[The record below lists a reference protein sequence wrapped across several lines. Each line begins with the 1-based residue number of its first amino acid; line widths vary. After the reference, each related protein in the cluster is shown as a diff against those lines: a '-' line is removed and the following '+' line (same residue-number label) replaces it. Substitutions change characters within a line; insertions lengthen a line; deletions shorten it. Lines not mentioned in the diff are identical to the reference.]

1 MARGREERADDAVVA
16 GWVEGKVGTVA
27 EERLLS
33 VGHLVVSPSR
43 VAAMAQRRQTHK
55 LRRHTQQ
62 KTIYKVI

>member
-43 VAAMAQRRQTHK
+43 VAAMAQ
-55 LRRHTQQ
+55 
-62 KTIYKVI
+62 